1 MQEEHGLREDAK
13 RTLIEV
19 VFDSRN
25 PSARASA
32 LYLLGAIA
40 LDEGNIEVAKQRWEQ
55 VRKDYPESAEAKK
68 VAQQEEA
75 IALLAGA
82 SSYRSAENPLASLY
96 LRFGDQWS
104 QGRATTLTPDFDDLP
119 KVEAAVEWYDLVV
132 RDFPN
137 SAAARIAMESKML
150 TLLGWQDESV
160 PSRRHGLAYDYQKY
174 MPRLIAAFEEYVGT
188 FPEASA
194 RHAFR
199 FLIGQAFYNA
209 LEFDQARTW
218 FQGVVESDPSQRSLF
233 GHLARLR
240 LLQLK

>member
-1 MQEEHGLREDAK
+1 MQEEHGLREEAK
-13 RTLIEV
+13 LTLIEV

-25 PSARASA
+25 PSERALA

-40 LDEGNIEVAKQRWEQ
+40 LEEGDLVIAKKRWEE

-75 IALLAGA
+75 IALLAGV
-82 SSYRSAENPLASLY
+82 SQYRSAANPLANLY

-104 QGRATTLTPDFDDLP
+104 RGRATILDPEFDDLP
-119 KVEAAVEWYDLVV
+119 KVEAAAEWYDLVV
-132 RDFPN
+132 REFPN
-137 SAAARIAMESKML
+137 TDAARIAMESKML
-150 TLLGWQDESV
+150 TLLGWQDESDS
-160 PSRRHGLAYDYQKY
+160 SRRHGLAYDYEKY
-174 MPRLIAAFEEYVGT
+174 MPRLIVAFEEYVGT

-209 LEFDQARTW
+209 LEFEQAKIW
-218 FQGVVESDPSQRSLF
+218 FQGVMESDPSQRSLF

>member
-19 VFDSRN
+19 ILESKYA
-25 PSARASA
+25 SQRASA

-40 LDEGNIEVAKQRWEQ
+40 LEEGDLVIAKKRWEQ
-55 VRKDYPESAEAKK
+55 VRKDYPESSEAKK

-75 IALLAGA
+75 IALLAGV
-82 SSYRSAENPLASLY
+82 SQYRSAANPLANLY

-104 QGRATTLTPDFDDLP
+104 QGRATILAPEFDDLP
-119 KVEAAVEWYDLVV
+119 KVEAAAEWYDLVV
-132 RDFPN
+132 REFPN
-137 SAAARIAMESKML
+137 SDAARIAMESKML
-150 TLLGWQDESV
+150 TLLGWQDESG
-160 PSRRHGLAYDYQKY
+160 SSHRHGLAYDYQKY
-174 MPRLIAAFEEYVGT
+174 MPQLIVAFEEYVGT

-209 LEFDQARTW
+209 LDFEQAKIW
-218 FQGVVESDPSQRSLF
+218 FQGVMESDPSQRSLF